1 MASTTKAPP
10 VGSTITEAAKASQ
23 DQILTTVRQSQQAVV
38 DAVAA
43 WAKAVENVVPAV
55 PAVPGTDELPKP
67 EAVVDNAF
75 EFASQLLDAQHDF
88 ARRVLAAA
96 SPVIEKSSA
105 QDA

>member
-1 MASTTKAPP
+1 MECWQV
-10 VGSTITEAAKASQ
+10 VGSSTDLAGVVLAAG
-23 DQILTTVRQSQQAVV
+23 LGTRLR
-38 DAVAA
+38 
-43 WAKAVENVVPAV
+43 PL
-55 PAVPGTDELPKP
+55 TDELPKP

-96 SPVIEKSSA
+96 APVLEKSSA